1 MSQGKAIVVLI
12 VTLAIG
18 FSGGFILRPA
28 IAPSPATVV
37 ATAPTPISPAS
48 NEARGTQYFMAHL
61 DEARQVVAGCRDGS
75 VQGGE
80 CANAEEAIIKVDAQE
95 RRRRFLGN

>member
-1 MSQGKAIVVLI
+1 MSQGKAIIVLI
-12 VTLAIG
+12 VTLGIG
-18 FSGGFILRPA
+18 FAGGFILRPV
-28 IAPSPATVV
+28 IAPSATTVV
-37 ATAPTPISPAS
+37 ASAPIPVSPAS
-48 NEARGTQYFMAHL
+48 GEARGTQYFMAHL

-75 VQGGE
+75 VRGGE

>member
-1 MSQGKAIVVLI
+1 MSQGKAIIVLI

-18 FSGGFILRPA
+18 FAGGFILRPV
-28 IAPSPATVV
+28 IAPSATTVV
-37 ATAPTPISPAS
+37 ASAPIPVSPAS
-48 NEARGTQYFMAHL
+48 GEARGTQYFMAHL

-75 VQGGE
+75 VRGGE

>member
-1 MSQGKAIVVLI
+1 MWQGKTVIVLI
-12 VTLAIG
+12 FTLAIG
-18 FSGGFILRPA
+18 FAGGFTLRPA

-37 ATAPTPISPAS
+37 ASAPTPVSPAS
-48 NEARGTQYFMAHL
+48 SGARGTQYFMAHF

-75 VQGGE
+75 VRGGE